1 MYSQFSYNRT
11 EIGRIPK
18 EWEVKKVIE
27 LFEVETGTTPSTKH
41 EEYWDG
47 GYINWITPSD
57 MSKLSGRIHIQDSG
71 RKITERGLRES
82 NLTLLPTGA
91 IIVSSRAPVGYIA
104 VTKREATFNQG
115 CKGLIPKKGNEIYSE
130 FYAYYF
136 LNKKI
141 ELENLSG
148 GSTFKELSK
157 ERLEN
162 FCVPFPPLPEQQK
175 IAEILLT
182 VDQGIEK
189 VDEAIKKTQRL
200 KNGLM
205 QELLT
210 KGVGHKEFKE
220 TEIGRIP
227 KGWKVKS
234 IMEIGTLQYG
244 ITKTGIK
251 VNTGVKFLRITDITD
266 EGIKWHSVPYCE
278 LAKSELQKYEL
289 KDGDILFARI
299 GATTGKTCFIEKSP
313 KSVFGSYLLRMQSL
327 KDIDTKFLY
336 FFTQS
341 LFYWNQV
348 NAVKGGQ
355 LKGGLNTKL
364 LGNIKLSIPPL
375 SEQQKIAEILR
386 TVDKRLE
393 SLRNRKEKLERIKK
407 GLMGDLLTG
416 RVRVTKLIEGE
427 VQDSSS
433 FRSSE

>member
-1 MYSQFSYNRT
+1 MKDQQGFKQT
-11 EIGRIPK
+11 EIGRIPQN
-18 EWEVKKVIE
+18 WEVKKVIE

-57 MSKLSGRIHIQDSG
+57 MSKLRGRIHIQDSG

-162 FCVPFPPLPEQQK
+162 FCVPFPPLLEQK
-175 IAEILLT
+175 NIAEILLT

-210 KGVGHKEFKE
+210 KGIGHKEFKD
-220 TEIGRIP
+220 TEVGRIP
-227 KGWKVKS
+227 KDWELRKLG
-234 IMEIGTLQYG
+234 EIGKLERGKFAYRPRNDPRFYGGKFPFIQTGDIGGANGIIKTYSQTLNEEGFKISKLFKKGTIVISIAGNIGDVG
-244 ITKTGIK
+244 ILNFDSCFPDSIVGIK
-251 VNTGVKFLRITDITD
+251 GDSEEANNLFLM
-266 EGIKWHSVPYCE
+266 Y
-278 LAKSELQKYEL
+278 LLQKSKGEL
-289 KDGDILFARI
+289 DSIAPRSTQKNINLGILEAF
-299 GATTGKTCFIEKSP
+299 KLP
-313 KSVFGSYLLRMQSL
+313 LPSL
-327 KDIDTKFLY
+327 
-336 FFTQS
+336 
-341 LFYWNQV
+341 
-348 NAVKGGQ
+348 
-355 LKGGLNTKL
+355 
-364 LGNIKLSIPPL
+364 P
-375 SEQQKIAEILR
+375 EQKKIAEILSG
-386 TVDKRLE
+386 VDERLE
-393 SLRNRKEKLERIKK
+393 LLRRRKERLEKIKR
-407 GLMGDLLTG
+407 GLMNDLLTG
-416 RVRVTKLIEGE
+416 NKRVRLEA
-427 VQDSSS
+427 
-433 FRSSE
+433 